1 MISTF
6 LSKNSCLT
14 KAEEWDEI
22 HANMD
27 DAYVFIV
34 EPIIA
39 DISILYSKRAVS
51 NHNSIDML
59 DELSI
64 SGKDLLSLLYSGVI
78 DIDKITNK
86 DKTKSDIRHILFK
99 QLKKLGWS
107 RLQILTAFRDIKNL
121 FSTNH
126 FTDKEIKYEFSK

>member
-1 MISTF
+1 
-6 LSKNSCLT
+6 
-14 KAEEWDEI
+14 
-22 HANMD
+22 
-27 DAYVFIV
+27 
-34 EPIIA
+34 
-39 DISILYSKRAVS
+39 
-51 NHNSIDML
+51 ML

-99 QLKKLGWS
+99 QLKNLGWS
-107 RLQILTAFRDIKNL
+107 RQQILTAFRDIKNL

-126 FTDKEIKYEFSK
+126 FTDKDIKYEFSK